1 MFYILRTVDVPF
13 ASTPA
18 ETIVVAVFSDP
29 EKATSEL
36 TAARTLFPA
45 DSLEVVETLLETS
58 GRMPSAIATLAGLKP
73 FPGELLRAV
82 ETWNSIAPRCTPPL
96 PMIVKPER
104 FLTPYR
110 RWKRRATGR
119 TMLLEDIVQ
128 LVENATW
135 THAWIRLGWLF
146 GEKDGEMNYEKLL
159 HRPGERRVMTPG
171 KRAAGNGSDYEAV
184 ER

>member
-1 MFYILRTVDVPF
+1 MFYILRTIEVPF

-18 ETIVVAVFSDP
+18 ETIVVDSFERIEDMAARFHRNRACFPHDRITIT
-29 EKATSEL
+29 EMIFDTEATPRATQLGKVLSCPSEL
-36 TAARTLFPA
+36 T
-45 DSLEVVETLLETS
+45 
-58 GRMPSAIATLAGLKP
+58 
-73 FPGELLRAV
+73 RAV
-82 ETWNSIAPRCTPPL
+82 ETWNDIAPRCVPPL
-96 PMIVKPER
+96 PKIVKPER
-104 FLTPYR
+104 FVTPYR

-159 HRPGERRVMTPG
+159 HRSGERRVMTPG
-171 KRAAGNGSDYEAV
+171 KRAAGNGEDFAAV